1 MESPPMF
8 RHLLETKSKPPEPT
22 TEIKK
27 VLDFTIETKEITE
40 LGQFTAYASVFGN
53 ADWYGDIVEKGA
65 FLKSIRNHKK
75 NDTMPALL
83 WQHTHED
90 VCGKILEAKE
100 DAYGLLIT
108 GQFNL
113 ESECGKNTY
122 ATVKAGDVKTLSI
135 GFNTLQWEPIDTKSP
150 FDGRRLLELEL
161 WECSIVTFP
170 ANMAAKIQA
179 VKGQR
184 PTIRE
189 FEGLLMREGF
199 TRKDAQII
207 STKGY
212 KALSAEEP
220 EPEAKRDAGQGDESE
235 GVLTQ
240 SEIESLELQAFGILT
255 SLVL

>member
-1 MESPPMF
+1 MESPPMPRQF
-8 RHLLETKSKPPEPT
+8 LEKKSTSATREPDN
-22 TEIKK
+22 KK
-27 VLDFTIETKEITE
+27 ALDFKIDHKAITE

-53 ADWYGDIVEKGA
+53 ADWYGDVVEKGA
-65 FLKSIRNHKK
+65 FKKTIKNHKA
-75 NDTMPALL
+75 NDSMPALL
-83 WQHTHED
+83 WQHDTDE

-100 DAYGLLIT
+100 DDYGLLIT

-113 ESECGKNTY
+113 ESDCGKNTY

-135 GFNTLQWEPIDTKSP
+135 GFNTMAWEPIDVKSP

-170 ANMAAKIQA
+170 ANMAAKIQD

-189 FEGLLMREGF
+189 FESILMREGF

-207 STKGY
+207 STKGF

-220 EPEAKRDAGQGDESE
+220 EPDAMRDAGQGDDNE
-235 GVLTQ
+235 GVLTTEQ
-240 SEIESLELQAFGILT
+240 MESLELQAFGILA

>member
-1 MESPPMF
+1 MP
-8 RHLLETKSKPPEPT
+8 RHFLETKSTPTDCAPEN
-22 TEIKK
+22 KK
-27 VLDFTIETKEITE
+27 TLDFRIETKEITE

-53 ADWYGDIVEKGA
+53 ADWYGDVVEKGA

-83 WQHTHED
+83 WQHDTDD

-100 DAYGLLIT
+100 DDYGLLIT

-113 ESECGKNTY
+113 DSDCGKNTY

-135 GFNTLQWEPIDTKSP
+135 GFNTIKWEYMDAKKP
-150 FDGRRLLELEL
+150 FDGRRLFELEL

-189 FEGLLMREGF
+189 FESILMREGF

-207 STKGY
+207 STKGF

-220 EPEAKRDAGQGDESE
+220 EPEAMRDAGQGDDNE
-235 GVLTQ
+235 GVLTTEQ
-240 SEIESLELQAFGILT
+240 MESLELQAFGILAT
-255 SLVL
+255 LVL

>member
-1 MESPPMF
+1 MF
-8 RHLLETKSKPPEPT
+8 RWMLETKKANPKQFED
-22 TEIKK
+22 KK
-27 VLDFTIETKEITE
+27 ALDFKIDTKAITE

-65 FLKSIRNHKK
+65 FKKTIKNHKA
-75 NDTMPALL
+75 NDSMPALL
-83 WQHTHED
+83 WQHDCDE

-100 DAYGLLIT
+100 DDYGLLIT

-113 ESECGKNTY
+113 DSDCGKNTY

-135 GFNTLQWEPIDTKSP
+135 GFNTMAWEPIDAKSP
-150 FDGRRLLELEL
+150 FDGRLLKELEL

-189 FEGLLMREGF
+189 FEGILMREGF
-199 TRKDAQII
+199 TRKDAQTI
-207 STKGY
+207 STKGF
-212 KALSAEEP
+212 KALCVDEL
-220 EPEAKRDAGQGDESE
+220 EPEAMRDAGQGDDDEE

-240 SEIESLELQAFGILT
+240 EEIESLELEAFGILT
-255 SLVL
+255 KLVV